1 MFKRGDF
8 FMYILALNASPRK
21 NSNVSFLIN
30 EVLDKCAQMGA
41 KTEEVYV
48 ADSLAT
54 AKFPFCV
61 VCSNPCS
68 GVCYRGTG
76 LEELFEKMKKA
87 DALIFGSP
95 VYFGSMSAQLKAL
108 FDKTRRLRGE
118 KAFVGKP
125 CGFIAV
131 GASRFGGQEATI
143 AAMHAMA
150 LVQGMTV
157 LGTGHPD
164 VDAGHLGISAQQ
176 PAKDDE
182 FAKSRCKSLALR
194 IMELKR

>member
-1 MFKRGDF
+1 
-8 FMYILALNASPRK
+8 MYILALNGSPRK
-21 NSNVSFLIN
+21 GGNVSFLIN
-30 EVLDKCAQMGA
+30 EVLSRCEQMGA
-41 KTEEVYV
+41 KTEEVCV
-48 ADSLAT
+48 AESIAS
-54 AKFPFCV
+54 AKHPFCV

-68 GVCYRGTG
+68 GVCYKGTA
-76 LEELFEKMKKA
+76 LEGLFEKMKKA
-87 DALIFGSP
+87 DVILFGSP

-150 LVQGMTV
+150 LVQGMTI
-157 LGTGHPD
+157 LGTGHPE

-176 PAKDDE
+176 PVQDDE

-194 IMELKR
+194 IMELK